1 MLLENSVVSPVIE
14 ANADRVLQEMMEAQY
29 GEHNLIIYPNL
40 TTLTEIYSRYF
51 KTSLENKGEFILFL
65 STYQNVM
72 KVRNLLKDIYLDVAK
87 YEGNGSLVILDSVT
101 GYFGSDSD
109 ILALIKILSRRA
121 QNQGS
126 NGSCMFSDMGLFNLF
141 TKEKDLLRYEVS
153 MPPKFDG
160 YVSIPILCK
169 TFCLYH
175 KSDFNRFT
183 EREKELLFEHH
194 YRNLIITENDVK
206 NHLPS
211 LTN

>member
-1 MLLENSVVSPVIE
+1 VVRPVIE
-14 ANADRVLQEMMEAQY
+14 ASADHILQEMTQAEY
-29 GEHNLIIYPNL
+29 GEHNLLVYPDL
-40 TTLTEIYSRYF
+40 AILTEIYSRYF
-51 KTSLENKGEFILFL
+51 KTNLENSMEFILFL

-72 KVRNLLKDIYLDVAK
+72 KVRSLLRDIDLDVAK
-87 YEGNGSLVILDSVT
+87 YEENGSLVILDSVT

-109 ILALIKILSRRA
+109 VLALIKILSKRA

-126 NGSCMFSDMGLFNLF
+126 TGSCVFADMGLFNLF
-141 TKEKDLLRYEVS
+141 RKQTDLLRYEVS
-153 MPPKFDG
+153 MPLRFDR
-160 YVSIPILCK
+160 YVNIPILCR

-183 EREKELLFEHH
+183 ATEKLSLFEHH